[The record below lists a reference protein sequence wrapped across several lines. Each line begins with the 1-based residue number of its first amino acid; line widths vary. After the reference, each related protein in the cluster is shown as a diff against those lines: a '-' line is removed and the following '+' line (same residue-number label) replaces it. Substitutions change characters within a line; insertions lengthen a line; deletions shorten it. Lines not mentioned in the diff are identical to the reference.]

1 MLIRDLF
8 DIYMRY
14 GGMPGIADVGWEQ
27 ERVLPLL
34 EGIYSTV
41 VIRDILERERRR
53 GQRQLTD
60 AILLEK
66 IMRFLAGNIG
76 SNISATSIGNTLV
89 SEAEEKLY
97 IQVTESMESEDVRKR
112 ELTPLMK
119 IPDNYEKIVLS
130 LQPGLD
136 TSYEGIRSLNL
147 IDWLIERL

>member
-1 MLIRDLF
+1 M
-8 DIYMRY
+8 
-14 GGMPGIADVGWEQ
+14 
-27 ERVLPLL
+27 
-34 EGIYSTV
+34 
-41 VIRDILERERRR
+41 IRDILERERRR
-53 GQRQLTD
+53 GQRQLAD
-60 AILLEK
+60 VILLKK

-119 IPDNYEKIVLS
+119 IPDNYEKIILS

-136 TSYEGIRSLNL
+136 SSYDGIRSLNL